1 MFNILRT
8 NKIMISMNSK
18 SISILRLS
26 TSIEESFTSNQEEV
40 DNKVILH
47 SHQILKSNETSV
59 ITLRSPS
66 GDTDIVALTIALLY
80 EFRNRVLTDDGSG
93 DNRMVMWLSNID
105 IGKDLVD
112 ALKGFHAFTGN
123 DYISSFFR
131 KGKGN
136 CWKLVEK
143 TKKIIILEWVFNSGW
158 KLGS

>member
-26 TSIEESFTSNQEEV
+26 TSIEESLTSNQEEA

-66 GDTDIVALTIALLY
+66 GDTDIVVLTIALLY
-80 EFRNRVLTDDGSG
+80 EFRNRVLIDDGSG
-93 DNRMVMWLSNID
+93 DNRMVM
-105 IGKDLVD
+105 
-112 ALKGFHAFTGN
+112 
-123 DYISSFFR
+123 
-131 KGKGN
+131 
-136 CWKLVEK
+136 
-143 TKKIIILEWVFNSGW
+143 
-158 KLGS
+158 